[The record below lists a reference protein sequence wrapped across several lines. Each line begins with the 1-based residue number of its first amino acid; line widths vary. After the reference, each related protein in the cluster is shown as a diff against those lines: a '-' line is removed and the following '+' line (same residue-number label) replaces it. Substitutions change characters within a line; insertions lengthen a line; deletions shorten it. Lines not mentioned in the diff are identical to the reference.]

1 MSGTIELTG
10 SERAAIVG
18 DSNDM
23 WAYWRFI
30 VDDDVD
36 LEHVTVA
43 LRSPPLWEWNVN
55 GWEGEELR
63 VHAPGYI
70 FTSNGQIS
78 GTSYPEVD
86 DVAADGDPPQV
97 KFFDYKV
104 STFFPEV
111 LDQVG
116 AEGGAATIYLRAR
129 VFTVWYL
136 IKKSSGSLPSGSF
149 ELYFDAT
156 SGVSIFGGNALPK
169 DGEYVDGRCVATRNV
184 PFTYATC
191 SGTRD
196 VPVVFDTCLGTIDQT
211 LDFAFCDGFVNV
223 CPETPTSVR
232 FSQAMAYAATWMSAL
247 AFVYNFL
254 GQRELERRMDRVVEK
269 NDLVDADEGE
279 DDAPAAK
286 PGGGAKEHGVTATV
300 TLEKKASDAV

>member
-1 MSGTIELTG
+1 MTE

-36 LEHVTVA
+36 LEHVAIA
-43 LRSPPLWEWNVN
+43 LDWSSTPLWEWGMQ

-70 FTSNGQIS
+70 FTNNGQTSEPIIS
-78 GTSYPEVD
+78 RWTTWPLTEI
-86 DVAADGDPPQV
+86 PPQV

-116 AEGGAATIYLRAR
+116 AGTIYLRAR

-136 IKKSSGSLPSGSF
+136 IKKSSGGLPSGNF
-149 ELYFDAT
+149 GLYFDAR

-286 PGGGAKEHGVTATV
+286 PGGGAKEDGVTATV